1 MEASSAGSGEM
12 STASRPDGTATLS
25 TEAWFAP
32 GRANLMGEHTDY
44 NEGFV
49 LPFALA
55 QGVTATATA
64 RADGLLVLRS
74 RQKPGD
80 IVMVALDALAPGSVT
95 GWAAYPAG
103 VAWALRAAGFEVVGA
118 SIDIDSDLPVGAGVS
133 SSAALECSTALAL
146 CSLSGLAV
154 ARGQLAL
161 IAKRAENEF
170 VGAPTG
176 IIDQSAALLCEQG
189 HAMLLDCGTLARTQV
204 PFRPAAA
211 GAVAL
216 IIDTRVTHALV
227 SGEYAARRA
236 ECEEAARLLGVPALG
251 AVTDASAVEKLADPV
266 LRSRARHVITDSAR
280 ARAIAS
286 ALQGEDERGSG
297 GGAGGGAGGAG
308 GGAGGAGG
316 GAGGAGGGAGGA
328 GAGKKGKN
336 SAAVYRYVGALLTE
350 GHASLR
356 DDFEVSWPQADAAVN
371 VAIGSGAYGA
381 KMIGGGFGGSVLALI
396 PLEREATVRSL
407 LSETFQQR
415 GWAAPEYLDAV
426 PSPAARRRGDHVQPG
441 FS

>member
-1 MEASSAGSGEM
+1 M
-12 STASRPDGTATLS
+12 ST
-25 TEAWFAP
+25 EVWFAP

-64 RADGLLVLRS
+64 RADGRLVLRS
-74 RQKPGD
+74 RQKPD
-80 IVMVALDALAPGSVT
+80 DPVTVALDALAPGPVTGSVT

-103 VAWALRAAGFEVVGA
+103 VAWALRAAGFDIVGA

-146 CSLSGLAV
+146 CSLSGLTV
-154 ARGQLAL
+154 AREQLAL

-176 IIDQSAALLCEQG
+176 IIDQSAALLCQEG

-204 PFRPAAA
+204 PFRPSAA
-211 GAVAL
+211 GAAAL
-216 IIDTRVTHALV
+216 IVDTRVTHALV

-251 AVTDASAVEKLADPV
+251 AVTDAGAVEALADPV
-266 LRSRARHVITDSAR
+266 LRRRARHVITDSAR

-286 ALQGEDERGSG
+286 ALQRERRGSG
-297 GGAGGGAGGAG
+297 GHGGGDSAGRGRT
-308 GGAGGAGG
+308 
-316 GAGGAGGGAGGA
+316 A
-328 GAGKKGKN
+328 GARTA
-336 SAAVYRYVGALLTE
+336 AAVPVCRDAADRGAPVAA
-350 GHASLR
+350 GRLR
-356 DDFEVSWPQADAAVN
+356 GLWPQADAVVD

-381 KMIGGGFGGSVLALI
+381 KMIGGGFGGSVLVLI
-396 PLEREATVRSL
+396 PGSAKQRYVQYCLRL
-407 LSETFQQR
+407 LMSAGGR
-415 GWAAPEYLDAV
+415 HRMP
-426 PSPAARRRGDHVQPG
+426 
-441 FS
+441 

>member
-1 MEASSAGSGEM
+1 
-12 STASRPDGTATLS
+12 LS
-25 TEAWFAP
+25 TEVWFAP

-44 NEGFV
+44 NEGSV

-55 QGVTATATA
+55 QGVTATVTA

-74 RQKPGD
+74 KQKTGD
-80 IVMVALDALAPGSVT
+80 TVMVALDALAPGSVT

-103 VAWALRAAGFEVVGA
+103 AAWALRAAGFDIAGA

-133 SSAALECSTALAL
+133 SSAALQCSVALAL
-146 CSLSGLAV
+146 CSLSRLTV
-154 ARGQLAL
+154 ARGELAL

-176 IIDQSAALLCEQG
+176 IVDQSAALLCREG

-204 PFRPAAA
+204 PFRPSAA

-216 IIDTRVTHALV
+216 IVDTRVTHALV

-236 ECEEAARLLGVPALG
+236 ECEEAALLLGVPALG
-251 AVTDASAVEKLADPV
+251 AVADPDAVEVLADPV
-266 LRSRARHVITDSAR
+266 LRRRARHVVTDSAR

-286 ALQGEDERGSG
+286 ALRREDG
-297 GGAGGGAGGAG
+297 GGVGGDEGGMGRDEG
-308 GGAGGAGG
+308 GVGRDEGGVGRDAD
-316 GAGGAGGGAGGA
+316 
-328 GAGKKGKN
+328 
-336 SAAVYRYVGALLTE
+336 SAVTYRYVGALLTE

-356 DDFEVSWPQADAAVN
+356 DDFGVSWPQADAAVD

-381 KMIGGGFGGSVLALI
+381 KMIGGGFGGSVLALV
-396 PLEREATVRSL
+396 PLEREATLRSI
-407 LSETFQQR
+407 LSMTFKDR
-415 GWAAPEYLDAV
+415 GWAAPQFLAAV
-426 PSPAARRRGDHVQPG
+426 PSPAARRLGKQTG
-441 FS
+441 KT